1 VRTFPPA
8 SAVNLTLVPPTLFV
22 LFGATGDLARRKIAP
37 ALFNLFLG
45 GELPERFRLLCV
57 GRRGWDAAR
66 MADQLEEGVT
76 RYSRRGAPAPEAW
89 ASFRSHVT
97 YFEADLLAQE
107 SYARLGEQVAAAAR
121 EWGAPPEVV
130 LYLAVPPDLMTA
142 VTDGLGSAGLAADR
156 EHARVVVEKPLGR
169 DLDSFRAINGQLGR
183 HFLES
188 QIFRIDHYLGKET
201 VQNVLALRFG
211 NPMFEPVWNRQFVD
225 HVVVTVAEREGIGS
239 RGGYYEEAGALR
251 DMVQNH
257 LLQLLCLVA
266 MEPPSDYSAMD
277 LRNHK
282 MDVLRAIVP
291 IDPEAVATAA
301 VRGQYRG
308 YRQEPGVAAASNVE
322 TFAALKLEIEN
333 WRWQGVPFYLRS
345 GKCMREELSEIA
357 IRFRRVPHCFF
368 PACEGLNG
376 QPAELL
382 FQIKPVEGVTVHM
395 MAKVPGYRLE
405 LRPVSMRFE
414 YAQDFGADIP
424 EAYETLLRDVLLG
437 DPTLFMRSDQVEAA
451 WALLEPVLRAWGRL
465 AGPPPD
471 YEPGSWGPEAARA
484 LIEKDGR
491 QWNYP
496 VS

>member
-1 VRTFPPA
+1 M
-8 SAVNLTLVPPTLFV
+8 
-22 LFGATGDLARRKIAP
+22 FGATGDLARRKVVP
-37 ALFNLFLG
+37 ALFNLFLA
-45 GELPERFRLLCV
+45 GELPERFRLLCI
-57 GRRGWDAAR
+57 GRRGWDVDR
-66 MADQLEEGVT
+66 MADQLAEGVA

-89 ASFRSHVT
+89 GSFRT
-97 YFEADLLAQE
+97 RIAYLEADLLAKE
-107 SYARLGEQVAAAAR
+107 SYARLGEQVAATAR

-130 LYLAVPPDLMTA
+130 FYLAVPPDLVTA
-142 VTDGLGSAGLAADR
+142 VTDGLGRAGLAADR
-156 EHARVVVEKPLGR
+156 GHARVVVEKPMGR

-225 HVVVTVAEREGIGS
+225 HVVVTVSEREGIGS

-266 MEPPSDYSAMD
+266 MEPPSDYSATD

-291 IDPEAVATAA
+291 FDPGEVERAA
-301 VRGQYRG
+301 IRGQYRG
-308 YRQEPGVAAASNVE
+308 YRQEQGVAAASSVE
-322 TFAALKLEIEN
+322 TFAALKLAIEN

-345 GKCMREELSEIA
+345 GKRMQEDLSEIA

-405 LRPVSMRFE
+405 LRPVSMRFD
-414 YAQDFGADIP
+414 YAQDFGAEIP

-437 DPTLFMRSDQVEAA
+437 DPALFMRADQVESA
-451 WALLEPVLRAWGRL
+451 WALLDPVLRAWERS
-465 AGPPPD
+465 ATPCPE
-471 YEPGSWGPEAARA
+471 YEPGSWGPQAADT
-484 LIEKDGR
+484 LIERDGR
-491 QWNYP
+491 QWIYP